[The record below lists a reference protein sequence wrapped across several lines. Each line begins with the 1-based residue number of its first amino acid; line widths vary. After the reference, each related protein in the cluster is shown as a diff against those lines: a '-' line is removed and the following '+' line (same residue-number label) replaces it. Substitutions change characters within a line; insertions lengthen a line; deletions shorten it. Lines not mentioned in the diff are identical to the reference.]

1 MAQFLDERPDEELNE
16 GEELASFEE
25 PEQEEILE
33 EATNEEA
40 DVQPEEEPED
50 IPEKYKG
57 KQLKDVIQMHKE
69 AEKLLGRQSSEV
81 GELRKIIDEF
91 VKTQLASN
99 TQTSP
104 QVVEE
109 DVDFFDDPK
118 LAVQKTAEQLLKDHP
133 ALKEVE
139 ELNRSLRAQQ
149 ARAQVKANHPD
160 FEDILGDD
168 KFKQW
173 ISKSNVRMELYER
186 ADKSFDFDAA
196 DELFTSWKER
206 QATIAETAKVHE
218 KDRKRQVKAAS
229 SGSANGTGEA
239 SRKIYRRAD
248 IIKLMQNDP
257 DRYMQIADEIAEAYE
272 QGRVK

>member
-33 EATNEEA
+33 EATDEEA
-40 DVQPEEEPED
+40 DVQPVEEPED

-149 ARAQVKANHPD
+149 ALSQVKANHPD

>member
-160 FEDILGDD
+160 FEDILSDD

>member
-33 EATNEEA
+33 EATDEEV
-40 DVQPEEEPED
+40 DVQPVEEPED

-149 ARAQVKANHPD
+149 ALSQVKANHPD